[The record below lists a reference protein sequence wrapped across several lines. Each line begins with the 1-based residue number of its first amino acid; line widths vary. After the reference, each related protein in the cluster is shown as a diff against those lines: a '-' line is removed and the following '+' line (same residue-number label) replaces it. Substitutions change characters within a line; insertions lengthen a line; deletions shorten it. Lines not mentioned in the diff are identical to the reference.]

1 MSTSIAPSHLPEC
14 KNCKELIPHIT
25 TDSSCFPDALLCS
38 PLCSPASRV
47 CRAHAKQLLNTS
59 TCVHV
64 LYQKLTQTHANAHAP
79 LIHTEKF
86 LCGIQ
91 SQCSWLE
98 SLSTASDVT
107 SACSVSCSSPAP
119 FLFPTLFHQLNPSFD
134 TSEGVPHTHVTSP
147 PPPPVLSSWLSIE
160 STHHRLKVVYFVE
173 LTLWCLHH
181 LEVCKWYWVEGLIFM
196 VESEKSSET
205 FFFFSLVL
213 RGGQTNI
220 PLWMAGEEEE
230 EKRGWRHHLC
240 TCVFVRLWMVDWK
253 VQGEGLPLLVTP

>member
-1 MSTSIAPSHLPEC
+1 MQKLHRVDTAHNHRLHASY
-14 KNCKELIPHIT
+14 
-25 TDSSCFPDALLCS
+25 FPDTLLGP
-38 PLCSPASRV
+38 PLCKPASLV

-59 TCVHV
+59 TCVHA

-79 LIHTEKF
+79 LIHMEKF

-134 TSEGVPHTHVTSP
+134 TSEGVPHMHVTSP

-181 LEVCKWYWVEGLIFM
+181 LEVGKWYWVERFIFM
-196 VESEKSSET
+196 VEEVELWNIFFYPCCVADRQTLRFRWGGGGRGEKKG
-205 FFFFSLVL
+205 LMAL
-213 RGGQTNI
+213 
-220 PLWMAGEEEE
+220 PLNLW
-230 EKRGWRHHLC
+230 
-240 TCVFVRLWMVDWK
+240 LWMVDCAK
-253 VQGEGLPLLVTP
+253 VQGQRVPFLLTP